1 MSYIVF
7 DVWERFALGNLYN
20 QTLAAM
26 NKNSWIFDVSP
37 NKSNKVVQTNVNHHY
52 IILYRIAMFFF
63 PFPATTLP

>member
-26 NKNSWIFDVSP
+26 NKNSWIFEVGP
-37 NKSNKVVQTNVNHHY
+37 NKSNKVLVQTNVNHHY
-52 IILYRIAMFFF
+52 IIV
-63 PFPATTLP
+63 